1 MNVQYITDDNGMT
14 TGVYIPISD
23 WIGLKSRYIDINE
36 ETTIPEF
43 HKELV
48 RNRLNEYDN
57 NLEKELDF
65 DDVLSEIKNE

>member
-57 NLEKELDF
+57 NL
-65 DDVLSEIKNE
+65 

>member
-57 NLEKELDF
+57 NFGKELDF
-65 DDVLSEIKNE
+65 DDVLSELKNE